1 MEKLKRYKLPLF
13 FLIINIIT
21 VLIISAYIHM
31 IKNNMKIQIS
41 TGTVLIILLIIDGII
56 ILTVKSIILT
66 KANAKIEVEG
76 IKLKN
81 KDGTHGTADWG
92 TKEEIKE
99 YLSIGKRDGII
110 LGQTDEGELI
120 TLPLNTYLN
129 KNIAVF
135 GASGSKKSRGF
146 AIPNIIELVQEQLQL
161 IVGRNMSLVIT
172 DPKGELYRKTGKYL
186 EEEK

>member
-1 MEKLKRYKLPLF
+1 MITIP
-13 FLIINIIT
+13 IIIT
-21 VLIISAYIHM
+21 YIHM
-31 IKNNMKIQIS
+31 LEDSMNIQIS
-41 TGTVLIILLIIDGII
+41 IGTVLIICLIINGII
-56 ILTVKSIILT
+56 VLTVKNIILT
-66 KANAKIEVEG
+66 KTNAKIEVEG

-92 TKEEIKE
+92 TKEEIKK

-172 DPKGELYRKTGKYL
+172 DPKGE
-186 EEEK
+186 